1 MYHSYR
7 GYIPTVQFPVER
19 RTWRDKGFGKGP
31 KKAGAGRSRS
41 AYGRYA
47 HRSLRDG
54 VQVAVVMLDHESR

>member
-41 AYGRYA
+41 VCSPVATGR
-47 HRSLRDG
+47 